1 MKIESSLLN
10 ELAKALEAER
20 KHQKLSREEAA
31 SVCGVSASFIRDVE
45 ANPENCSLG
54 KLVRLI
60 GGLGLSLNVA
70 GLLPAEDPNKER
82 LKKPEKLGL
91 HVNVKPKTRAG
102 LGLHLPN
109 LSRRPDFGVSDDQ
122 IVNPNG
128 IRRPMGLDVV
138 PLKGKGD
145 KS

>member
-1 MKIESSLLN
+1 MRIEESQLSR
-10 ELAKALEAER
+10 LAKALESER
-20 KHQKLSREEAA
+20 KRQKLSREEAA

-54 KLVRLI
+54 KLVKLI
-60 GGLGLSLNVA
+60 NGLGLSLNVA
-70 GLLPAEDPNKER
+70 GLPQIEELEKER
-82 LKKPEKLGL
+82 LQKAQKLGL
-91 HVNVKPKTRAG
+91 HIETNPKTRAG

-122 IVNPNG
+122 IVNPKG
-128 IRRPMGLDVV
+128 IRRPIGLDVV

>member
-1 MKIESSLLN
+1 MKIESSLLY

-20 KHQKLSREEAA
+20 KRQKLSREEAA

-60 GGLGLSLNVA
+60 SGLGLSLNVV
-70 GLLPAEDPNKER
+70 GLTQVDELNKDR
-82 LKKPEKLGL
+82 LKRPETFGL
-91 HVNVKPKTRAG
+91 QIKGSPKSHPG
-102 LGLHLPN
+102 LGLHLAN

-122 IVNPNG
+122 IVNPRG
-128 IRRPMGLDVV
+128 IRRPLGLDIF
-138 PLKGKGD
+138 PSKNKGD

>member
-1 MKIESSLLN
+1 MKIETSLLT

-20 KHQKLSREEAA
+20 KRQKLSREEAA

-60 GGLGLSLNVA
+60 NGLGLSLNVA
-70 GLLPAEDPNKER
+70 GLN
-82 LKKPEKLGL
+82 
-91 HVNVKPKTRAG
+91 
-102 LGLHLPN
+102 LHLAN
-109 LSRRPDFGVSDDQ
+109 SSKRPDFGVSDDQ
-122 IVNPNG
+122 IVNPRG
-128 IRRPMGLDVV
+128 IRRPLGLDVV
-138 PLKGKGD
+138 PFKGKGD